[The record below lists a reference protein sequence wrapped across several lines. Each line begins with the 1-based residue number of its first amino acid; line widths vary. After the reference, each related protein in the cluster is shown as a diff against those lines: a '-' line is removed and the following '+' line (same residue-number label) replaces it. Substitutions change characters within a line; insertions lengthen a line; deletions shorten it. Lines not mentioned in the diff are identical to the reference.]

1 MIKIAAMMRTDARSA
16 QQSEPVDG
24 ASQALQLGIRSPRSH
39 PAEAM
44 LKPGRELP

>member
-1 MIKIAAMMRTDARSA
+1 MIAAMMRTDAHPA
-16 QQSEPVDG
+16 QQSEPEYGV
-24 ASQALQLGIRSPRSH
+24 SQALQQGIRSPRSH